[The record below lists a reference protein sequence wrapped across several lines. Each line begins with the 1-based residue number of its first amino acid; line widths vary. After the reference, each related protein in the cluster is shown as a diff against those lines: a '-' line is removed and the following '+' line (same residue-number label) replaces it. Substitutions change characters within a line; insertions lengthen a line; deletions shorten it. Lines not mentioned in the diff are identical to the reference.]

1 MKKVND
7 ATKLPE
13 GILSVQL
20 FVPDM
25 FGNDILLTR
34 QEHIPCKSRSRC
46 KRTVFSSSNDVGNN
60 RSESAARKPRIVS
73 GPTEIHSNS
82 SGFCGHGAHGR
93 GFRRIRKDVAWIR
106 HSSGL
111 HATAVLSR
119 HAVAA

>member
-34 QEHIPCKSRSRC
+34 QEHIPCVR
-46 KRTVFSSSNDVGNN
+46 VDPVA
-60 RSESAARKPRIVS
+60 SELYLVARMTWVTIV
-73 GPTEIHSNS
+73 
-82 SGFCGHGAHGR
+82 
-93 GFRRIRKDVAWIR
+93 RKVQQESLALSPGQQKYI
-106 HSSGL
+106 
-111 HATAVLSR
+111 ATAVGSVGMV
-119 HAVAA
+119 HTVGVSVV